1 MKKLDKYLIKSFAGP
16 FFMTF
21 FIVVFILVMQFLW
34 LYIDELVGKGLSFKI
49 IMEFMGWGT
58 ATLIPTALPLAT
70 LLASIMTLGGLG
82 ENNELLATKAA
93 GIPLKRILSPLIIL
107 SMLIVIGA
115 FFISNNLIP
124 VSYKKIYAL
133 RYDINKTKEEIK
145 IPSGVFYDGI
155 EGYILR
161 VGEKDEEGLFHD
173 VMVYDHTPRD
183 GNKNVTLAE
192 TGYITITPDKK
203 NMVFALN
210 NGTTYTESTK
220 LTYNDTTLDQSVVTF
235 DSQTLYI
242 PLDNY
247 SFSRSDDSSFGNEVM
262 AKNLKTLRVDKD
274 SLNNKSTQDHADY
287 VRRFF
292 YDSQLN
298 HYDQIDTL
306 NAKLQPTGVF
316 PYDECIAAIEDPEF
330 LKARY
335 YTNMVRDCDATIEA
349 VNTYE
354 RNTYHIVDPL
364 RRTTIEI
371 YRKFTLSLACLIFFF
386 IGAPLGAIIRKGG
399 LGTPVIISIF
409 FFVIY
414 WVIDISGKKLARDGS
429 MTPFIGTFIS
439 TAVLLPI
446 GVFLT
451 VKATN
456 DSSLFNMDAYLLSL
470 KNFWKKVVSLYYKVL
485 GKFKKKGGRIDIV
498 YMGTPEFA
506 VGPLKALLASE
517 YNVAAVVTV
526 PDKQSGRGLKVN
538 ESAVKKYAVEKGI
551 PVLQP
556 TSLKDP
562 EFISQLKSINADLFV
577 VVAFRMLPKEVWSM
591 PKLGTFNLHASL
603 LPQYRGA
610 APINWAIIDGERQ
623 TGVTTFMIDENIDTG
638 NILFSDSCVI
648 NSYDNAG
655 SLHDRLMEMGSELVV
670 KTTEAI
676 ARGTAK
682 PSPQIAFSAIRPAP
696 KITKETCTIDWNNN
710 AENINLLIR
719 GLSPYPA
726 AHSTLVRGDEKLEVK
741 IFEAYVCDTEE
752 PRPAGTILTDG
763 KTYLSV
769 ACGELSL
776 RILDIQLAGKKRLE
790 ITEFL
795 KGFRD
800 ADKYSFV

>member
-1 MKKLDKYLIKSFAGP
+1 
-16 FFMTF
+16 
-21 FIVVFILVMQFLW
+21 
-34 LYIDELVGKGLSFKI
+34 LS
-49 IMEFMGWGT
+49 
-58 ATLIPTALPLAT
+58 PTALPLAT

-107 SMLIVIGA
+107 SLFIVIGA

-133 RYDINKTKEEIK
+133 RYDINKTKDEIK
-145 IPSGVFYDGI
+145 IPTGVFYDGI

-161 VGEKDEEGLFHD
+161 VGDKDEEGLFHD
-173 VMVYDHTPRD
+173 VMVYDHTARD
-183 GNKNVTLAE
+183 GNQNVTLAE
-192 TGYITITPDKK
+192 SGYITITPDKK

-210 NGTTYTESTK
+210 NGTTYTEDTK
-220 LTYNDTTLDQSVVTF
+220 LNYRDTVLDQNIITF

-247 SFSRSDDSSFGNEVM
+247 SFSRTDENTFGNEVM
-262 AKNLKTLRVDKD
+262 AKNLGTLRIDRD
-274 SLNNKSTQDHADY
+274 SLNAKQIDEHSEY

-292 YDSQLN
+292 YDTQINS
-298 HYDQIDTL
+298 YGQIDTL
-306 NAKLQPTGVF
+306 SLTPPPTGEF
-316 PYDECIAAIEDPEF
+316 PYEECIAAIEDPNF

-335 YTNMVRDCDATIEA
+335 YTSMIRDCDATIEA

-364 RRTTIEI
+364 RRTVIEI

-414 WVIDISGKKLARDGS
+414 WVVDISGKKLARDGS

-439 TAVLLPI
+439 TAVLMPI
-446 GVFLT
+446 GIFLT
-451 VKATN
+451 AKATN
-456 DSSLFNMDAYLLSL
+456 DSSLFNIDSYLQSL
-470 KNFWKKVVSLYYKVL
+470 KNFRSKVVALYYKAIGV
-485 GKFKKKGGRIDIV
+485 FKKKGGRIDIV

-506 VGPLKALLASE
+506 VGPLKALIE
-517 YNVAAVVTV
+517 KDYNVAAVVTV

-538 ESAVKKYAVEKGI
+538 ESAVKKFAVEKGI

-556 TSLKDP
+556 VSLKDP
-562 EFISQLKSINADLFV
+562 EFLSQLKSFNADLFV

-591 PKLGTFNLHASL
+591 PRLGTFNLHASL

-610 APINWAIIDGERQ
+610 APINWAIINGERQ

-655 SLHDRLMEMGSELVV
+655 SLHDTLMQMGSELVV
-670 KTTEAI
+670 KTAEAI

-682 PSPQIAFSAIRPAP
+682 PYPQPEFSAIKAAP
-696 KITKETCTIDWNNN
+696 KITKETCQIDWSKS
-710 AENINLLIR
+710 AEEINLLIR

-726 AHSTLVRGDEKLEVK
+726 AHATLLREEEQIDVK
-741 IFEAYVCDTEE
+741 IFEAYVCDTED
-752 PRPAGTILTDG
+752 PRPAGTVLTDG
-763 KTYLSV
+763 KSYLSV
-769 ACGELSL
+769 ACGEYSL

-790 ITEFL
+790 ISEFL

-800 ADKYSFV
+800 ADKCSFV